1 MPKLTKRLID
11 AIDPEKK
18 DVIIRDS
25 ELKGFIYKFTPKG
38 KKVFTLYYWTKDVR
52 ERKPAIGA
60 HGNITCDQAREIALN
75 WLAEVAKG
83 KDPSLDK
90 HLA

>member
-38 KKVFTLYYWTKDVR
+38 KKVFTLYY
-52 ERKPAIGA
+52 
-60 HGNITCDQAREIALN
+60 
-75 WLAEVAKG
+75 
-83 KDPSLDK
+83 
-90 HLA
+90 